1 LLIFEYSK
9 LSLILYETHLFNNCF
24 FIFHVARLIAQNN
37 SSQGWHLKDQKST
50 GYYGISLDQA
60 YHFLKGR
67 NLVSTPVIV
76 AILDDGIDT
85 GHEDLRN
92 KLWVN
97 SKEIPAMGLMMMPMD
112 ILMM

>member
-1 LLIFEYSK
+1 LNIAKF
-9 LSLILYETHLFNNCF
+9 SLILYETHLFNIVFLF
-24 FIFHVARLIAQNN
+24 FSCQLIAQNN
-37 SSQGWHLKDQKST
+37 SLQGWHLKDQKST

-85 GHEDLRN
+85 GHEDSAIN
-92 KLWVN
+92 Y
-97 SKEIPAMGLMMMPMD
+97 G
-112 ILMM
+112 